1 MKRKLWSL
9 ASGVVLSTAAV
20 TGGIGCLMSGMDIE
34 GNLFLVALVAAVT
47 ALVGGFCFQ
56 RRLSYGPA
64 IFLGALGLVLW
75 VLGPLN
81 RSAEHLL
88 WYISTLYDAGYGCG
102 ILRWSQESL
111 QDASSALALC
121 YGASWLTLGV
131 TRSAVKQKRNVLG
144 MLAVLLPLLPCLVLT
159 DTVPQV
165 GFLFVTLLCF
175 GILLLTQTVRNQD
188 TFQAARLTA
197 LLAVP
202 VAVALGLFLLLC
214 PQDTYTGQEG
224 AQKLEDL
231 VISWFDVE
239 LPEDPVTKPP
249 VKLSVAADVSAKE
262 VKLTQVGPQNPG
274 LQAVMQVQAE
284 TSGTLY
290 LRGSAYD
297 QYDGKQWSISQG
309 SWSRDG
315 EFAPA
320 TGKERTLT
328 VTTNTPHTVLYLA
341 YAPLDAPSLQNGRM
355 GNTRGVTEY
364 TIRYGA
370 ITGYEKAWD
379 ERKQIIPQ
387 GMQMYVSLPETTKA
401 DAREYLRTSVGFPK
415 EEPTAGDIYRY
426 ATTVGA
432 LVRNSARYDLN
443 TSEMPGDA
451 KDFALWFLRES
462 DTGYCVHYASA
473 TAVLLRAAGIPARYV
488 SGYLVKTQANTAV
501 DVRHKDAHAWVEYY
515 IPGVG
520 WMMLESTA
528 PGGDSPVVVTQ
539 PEETTEET
547 SAETTETTAQTQ
559 PEEQETTATPTVE
572 PTVTVPQEETIPTSN
587 GKWVVTLVL
596 ILATVAAILVQW
608 RVRVVLRQQ
617 NRRRGKPNVQALAR
631 WREVALC
638 ARLLGVKP
646 DPQLHALAQKA
657 KFSRETITAAELR
670 QFDEYLQVSR
680 NKLKRK
686 PIWNQ
691 LVYTLIFALY

>member
-9 ASGVVLSTAAV
+9 ASAVVLSTAAV

-64 IFLGALGLVLW
+64 IFLGALGLALW

-121 YGASWLTLGV
+121 YGASWLALGV

-144 MLAVLLPLLPCLVLT
+144 MLAVLLPLVPCLVLT

-214 PQDTYTGQEG
+214 PQDTYTGQDG

-239 LPEDPVTKPP
+239 LPENPVTKPP

-370 ITGYEKAWD
+370 VTGYEKAWD
-379 ERKQIIPQ
+379 ERKQSIPQ

-415 EEPTAGDIYRY
+415 EELTAGDVYRY

-443 TSEMPGDA
+443 TLEMPGDA

-559 PEEQETTATPTVE
+559 SEEQETTATPTVE
-572 PTVTVPQEETIPTSN
+572 PTVTVPQEETIPTSD

-608 RVRVVLRQQ
+608 RVRVALRQQ